1 MRRRGSSTFPLS
13 AFQRFRARHLRIPHP
28 CFIRGHPWPIFI
40 PGCSSTFQDFSVSD
54 FQNFLFLTN
63 GTQIDLKYGIA
74 SKTDWYYPLSMTTI
88 SLKLPEPVAER
99 LAAEARLRRK
109 PKSAL
114 VREFI
119 ERGLSG
125 GAADGKP
132 SFYALSKDKS
142 GRFRGPRD
150 LSTNPKYME
159 GYGR

>member
-1 MRRRGSSTFPLS
+1 
-13 AFQRFRARHLRIPHP
+13 
-28 CFIRGHPWPIFI
+28 
-40 PGCSSTFQDFSVSD
+40 
-54 FQNFLFLTN
+54 
-63 GTQIDLKYGIA
+63 
-74 SKTDWYYPLSMTTI
+74 MTTI

-119 ERGLSG
+119 ERGLSS
-125 GAADGKP
+125 GAADGRP
-132 SFYALSKDKS
+132 SFYALAKDKA

-150 LSTNPKYME
+150 LSTNPKYIE